1 MSTHPA
7 VSVLIADR
15 DAMFRAAVR
24 ELLESEP
31 EFRVAGE
38 ASDGA
43 EAVQLT
49 QRLAPDLLLLDL
61 VMPRVP
67 GLEALRQL
75 KRVPHSSRI
84 IILTAHIERDQQVEA
99 LRSGASGI
107 IMKNASIDQLFQ
119 GIRTVLAGEYWARM
133 RVSNPVAFLRASLQV
148 DSPEGEARSG
158 ELPRAFGLTPRELQV
173 VRAVVAGYDNRE
185 IAARLSISA
194 NTVKHH
200 LSNIFDKLGVS
211 NRLEVALFACNHRIG
226 EDASSL

>member
-24 ELLESEP
+24 ELLESER
-31 EFRVAGE
+31 EVWVAGE

-49 QRLAPDLLLLDL
+49 QRLAPDVLLLDL

-84 IILTAHIERDQQVEA
+84 IILTAHIESDQQVEA

-107 IMKNASIDQLFQ
+107 IMKNSPISQFFQ
-119 GIRTVLAGEYWARM
+119 GIRSVMAGESW
-133 RVSNPVAFLRASLQV
+133 V
-148 DSPEGEARSG
+148 DSNRALDPVEIGRAARDEPSARG
-158 ELPRAFGLTPRELQV
+158 KTFGLTRRELQV
-173 VRAVVAGYDNRE
+173 VRAVVAGDTNRE
-185 IAARLSISA
+185 IAGRLDIRQD
-194 NTVKHH
+194 TVKHH

-211 NRLEVALFACNHRIG
+211 NRLELALFVCNHGIG
-226 EDASSL
+226 EDLSAAESTSAA